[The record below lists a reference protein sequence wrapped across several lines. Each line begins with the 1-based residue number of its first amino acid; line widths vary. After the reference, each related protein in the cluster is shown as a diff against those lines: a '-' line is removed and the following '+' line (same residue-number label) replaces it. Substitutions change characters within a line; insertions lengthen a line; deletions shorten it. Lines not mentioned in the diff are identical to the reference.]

1 MEFKFKT
8 TYKHINRYR
17 QISQVLIKNGLGF
30 VVEWLDLGKYLPFNK
45 KIEKQKK
52 INKKNLAKRI
62 RLVLQE
68 LGPTYIKFGQLLS
81 TRADI
86 LSPEY
91 IEELRELQDEIPG
104 IEYEEIEQVLIKELG
119 KNYEEYFINIE
130 KKPVAAASI
139 AQIHQATLKSGEEV
153 VLKIQRPGIKKKIEV
168 DLEILSYFAKLLNE
182 RDIIPEFI
190 EPSKILSEFENE
202 LNKEIDFTREIANI
216 NRFKKNFSDNKH
228 IIIPDIYE
236 DLSSRRLI
244 IMEEIKGIKLKEVS
258 DANRDKIKAP
268 FLARL
273 GARALFKQ
281 VLIDGFFHADPH
293 PGNIF
298 VVDQNKLAY
307 IDFGLVGQITDEDTD
322 VFATLF
328 IALLKQD
335 VDIIVEKLIEIGI
348 TFEKINRRKLKLDI
362 KDLLNRYYSR
372 SLKEID
378 FSLVFDD
385 MQRIIYKYHIRMPEE
400 FYLLMRAIGV
410 SEGVGVS
417 LDPNFNLVD
426 MSDQLVR
433 DLIKDRF
440 SFKNLSYKLFKKLWG
455 IRKTTKKIPNKL
467 DGLLDKLVNDK
478 FTVQFEHSNL
488 EPLIDKLDIV
498 SNRLSISLIIT
509 ALIIGSSMV
518 IQTNM
523 KPHLLGIPLLGFL
536 GYIVAGVLGLWLVFS
551 ILRSGKF

>member
-202 LNKEIDFTREIANI
+202 LNKEIDFKREIANI

-281 VLIDGFFHADPH
+281 VLIDGFFHADTH